1 MADSVSSSRPAR
13 IALVGDRSEAVH
25 AHVKIP
31 RLIEALSLDGGS
43 RVEIYWLHS
52 ASLTDAAHLAGFDGI
67 WAVPGSPY
75 ENTDGVLTAVGV
87 ARTSDIPFLGTC
99 GGFQHMLLEF
109 ARNVC
114 GLADAESTES
124 SPDATCLLITPLEC
138 SLLGEEAT
146 VTIKPGTRAAQL
158 MGAGSSTERFFCRY
172 GLNPE
177 FQAIIEQNGMVL
189 SGSDELGDA
198 RIAELPGHPFFIGT
212 LFQPELSSDAT
223 WVHPVIAGFVSAAR
237 ERASV
242 VTLART

>member
-1 MADSVSSSRPAR
+1 MPDSVSSSRPAR
-13 IALVGDRSEAVH
+13 IALVGDRSEAVP

-52 ASLTDAAHLAGFDGI
+52 TSVTDAAHLAGFDGI
-67 WAVPGSPY
+67 WVVPGSPY
-75 ENTDGVLTAVGV
+75 ENPEGVLTAVAV

-99 GGFQHMLLEF
+99 GGFQHMLLEL

-114 GLADAESTES
+114 GLADAENAEA
-124 SPDATCLLITPLEC
+124 SPEASRLLIAPLEC
-138 SLLGEEAT
+138 SLLGEEAVVSIEHDT
-146 VTIKPGTRAAQL
+146 LAAKL

-177 FQAIIEQNGMVL
+177 FKATIEGNGMVL

-198 RIAELPGHPFFIGT
+198 RIGELPGHPFFMGT

-223 WVHPVIAGFVSAAR
+223 WVHPVISGFISAAR
-237 ERASV
+237 ERGNL
-242 VTLART
+242 VTSART